1 MQRIGTANP
10 DTRHMQAVLTL
21 AWAMVEPDGS
31 LQLRPFGNV
40 VRMGGLGPGIELR
53 RILDTNADGTP
64 KLDSGGEQQTRYGI
78 FLRNSNGVDAVA
90 LLSGTSAQPDKGAL
104 LLLSDPPASAA
115 DTGSKGEIRVDANYL
130 YVCTATNTWKRA
142 GIATW

>member
-1 MQRIGTANP
+1 
-10 DTRHMQAVLTL
+10 MQAVLTL

-90 LLSGTSAQPDKGAL
+90 LLSGTSAQPDRAAL

-115 DTGSKGEIRVDANYL
+115 DNGSKGEIRVDANYL